1 MPIVRFITFHQDNV
15 IAIIS
20 VGPDIIS
27 FVSILTEW
35 PAVIEL
41 KMINTAHK
49 N

>member
-1 MPIVRFITFHQDNV
+1 MHIVRFITFHLDNG

-41 KMINTAHK
+41 KMICTAHR